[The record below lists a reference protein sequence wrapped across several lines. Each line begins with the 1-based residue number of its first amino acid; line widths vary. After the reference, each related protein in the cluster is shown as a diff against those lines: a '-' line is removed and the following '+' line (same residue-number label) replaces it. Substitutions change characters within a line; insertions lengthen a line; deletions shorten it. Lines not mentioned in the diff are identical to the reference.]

1 MDQATLLQK
10 IKNDDLTPKGRP
22 GTQRA
27 REAIQQLELLE
38 KVTDLDP
45 KAKSAARKELLDV
58 IREYRRI
65 MRVKR
70 MGRRKRTRG

>member
-10 IKNDDLTPKGRP
+10 IKNHDLTPKGRP
-22 GTQRA
+22 GTQQA
-27 REAIQQLELLE
+27 REAIQQLEVLE
-38 KVTDLDP
+38 KVKDLDP
-45 KAKSAARKELLDV
+45 KARYAARKELLTV

-70 MGRRKRTRG
+70 MGRRKHTRG